1 MIRNSRR
8 VAALAVAGTVAI
20 APVISGCGAG
30 SEPQTAAPTQ
40 LTEGVNVTVP
50 TDRPEAAE
58 IDIRNMFL
66 LGPKA
71 DMVFGQGSSLP
82 LYATVINQVQG
93 RPDKLVS
100 VASPAFSQARITG
113 GSVALPPAQPSGQG
127 SAVQLVGQAA
137 PPSASPGASKT
148 PKPDK
153 NKKKTQEPG
162 ATGEPTP
169 GASTEPGGGGSPA
182 EPGASSRPS
191 GTPETPAPTG
201 AGETPNPGTSAT
213 SSNTPSPPATEPSL
227 PVPPGGKAPLVVLTG
242 LNRQLLGGERV
253 TLRLRFEQAG
263 SVDVSVPVIPQQG
276 EYTSYTAV
284 SAGSP
289 APGVTP
295 GQPSE
300 GAPHGASPGT
310 SPGAHEGTEPAPPGS
325 GAPATGATPGE
336 GAEPSAPASPEGGT
350 GH

>member
-1 MIRNSRR
+1 M
-8 VAALAVAGTVAI
+8 AALAVAGAVAI

-50 TDRPEAAE
+50 KDKPESAQ

-66 LGPKA
+66 LGPKT
-71 DMVFGQGSSLP
+71 DMAFGQGSSLP
-82 LYATVINQVQG
+82 LYATIINQVKG

-100 VASPAFSQARITG
+100 ITSPNFTQARITG

-127 SAVQLVGQAA
+127 SAVSLVGQAA
-137 PPSASPGASKT
+137 ATPASPSPTKT

-153 NKKKTQEPG
+153 GTKKTKQPG
-162 ATGEPTP
+162 GASGEPTP
-169 GASTEPGGGGSPA
+169 GASSEPASGAPA
-182 EPGASSRPS
+182 EPGASAQPS
-191 GTPETPAPTG
+191 GGTPQTPAPTG

-213 SSNTPSPPATEPSL
+213 SSNTPSAPAAEPTL
-227 PVPPGGKAPLVVLTG
+227 PIPPGGKAPLVVLTG

-263 SVDVSVPVIPQQG
+263 TVDVSVPVIPQQD
-276 EYTSYTAV
+276 EYASYTAV
-284 SAGSP
+284 SAGTP
-289 APGVTP
+289 APGVTAP
-295 GQPSE
+295 AEPS
-300 GAPHGASPGT
+300 GGASPGT
-310 SPGAHEGTEPAPPGS
+310 SPGTPEGTTPGGSES
-325 GAPATGATPGE
+325 GAPGEGTTPGQGGE
-336 GAEPSAPASPEGGT
+336 SGAPASPEGGT